1 MLVMCEI
8 IRNFATVVE
17 LTAVALT
24 NHRHVMKFYN
34 RESEIAELLRI
45 RELAYTRNSRM
56 TVLTGRRIHIEPV
69 ANLTQM

>member
-1 MLVMCEI
+1 
-8 IRNFATVVE
+8 
-17 LTAVALT
+17 
-24 NHRHVMKFYN
+24 MKFYN